1 MNDRETIDTR
11 KISITQGV
19 TAGADVRY
27 LAMMRPTDAPPYH
40 TISQGD
46 WGLIWQIARRGALVM
61 HQHAKEKR
69 LPFDGPGSMIAI
81 AQDVATV
88 HLLRPLNL
96 WAFNASDAEDFT
108 RELYKLCK
116 ALNRALASF
125 PDDVRLAFEQR
136 P

>member
-11 KISITQGV
+11 AVALNRGIQPGS
-19 TAGADVRY
+19 DVAR
-27 LAMMRPTDAPPYH
+27 LEAMRPTDAPPYH

-108 RELYKLCK
+108 RELYAICK
-116 ALNRALASF
+116 NLNRPLATF
-125 PDDVRLAFEQR
+125 PEGVTLAFAQR
-136 P
+136 K